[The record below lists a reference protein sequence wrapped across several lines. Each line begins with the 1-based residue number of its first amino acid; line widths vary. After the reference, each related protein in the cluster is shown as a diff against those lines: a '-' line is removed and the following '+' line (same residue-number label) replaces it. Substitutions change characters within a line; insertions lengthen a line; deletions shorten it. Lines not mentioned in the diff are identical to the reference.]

1 MIGRVVV
8 LDSLGDQAAAAL
20 VVDGQLEELLIDP
33 ANDTPLPG
41 AIYRAVADRP
51 MKGQGGMFVK
61 LPGGSGFLRQTDG
74 IAPGQRVIV
83 QVTGPAEPGKALPVT
98 TRLLF
103 KSRLAIVTPGAPG
116 LNISRRIKDEA
127 LRAELE
133 ALAAEGMD
141 GAAEDLGLILRSAA
155 ALAEGD
161 EIAEDITAMR
171 DLAQAVLA
179 DLTGGPE
186 LLVEGAGAHETA
198 WRDWADPAPDEVVEA
213 GFEAQGVHEMIAAL
227 RTPRVDLVGGGN
239 MLIETTRALV
249 AVDVNTGPD
258 TSPAAS
264 LKVNIAAA
272 RDLPRQ
278 LRLRGLGGQ
287 IVVDFAPMP
296 KKGPQHPGPGDPRRL
311 QDRGGRNQSG
321 RMDQPW
327 PVRDD
332 PQARPPAADGSAA
345 VTCPICAKETDA
357 KYRPF
362 CSRRCADIDL
372 GKWLNESYVLPG
384 KDSEDDSA
392 AMPDEGDLPH

>member
-8 LDSLGDQAAAAL
+8 LGSVQGQAAAAL
-20 VVDGQLEELLIDP
+20 MVDGQIEELLIDP
-33 ANDTPLPG
+33 ADDTPLPG

-61 LPGGSGFLRQTDG
+61 LPEGSGFLRQTDG
-74 IAPGQRVIV
+74 LAPGQRVIV

-133 ALAAEGMD
+133 AVAADAMA
-141 GAAEDLGLILRSAA
+141 GAAEELGLILRSAA
-155 ALAEGD
+155 ALAEPD
-161 EIAEDITAMR
+161 EIASDITEMR
-171 DLAQAVLA
+171 DLAQAVLV
-179 DLTGGPE
+179 DLAGGPE

-198 WRDWADPAPDEVVEA
+198 WRDWADPAPDEVIEH
-213 GFEAQGVHEMIAAL
+213 GFAAENVLEMIDTLLLA
-227 RTPRVDLVGGGN
+227 RVDLTGGGN
-239 MLIETTRALV
+239 MVIEPTRALV

-296 KKGPQHPGPGDPRRL
+296 KK
-311 QDRGGRNQSG
+311 DRNILDQVIRTAFKTEAAETNLAGWTSLGLFEMTRKRDRWPLSDLLRSDLASG
-321 RMDQPW
+321 
-327 PVRDD
+327 
-332 PQARPPAADGSAA
+332 
-345 VTCPICAKETDA
+345 E
-357 KYRPF
+357 
-362 CSRRCADIDL
+362 
-372 GKWLNESYVLPG
+372 
-384 KDSEDDSA
+384 
-392 AMPDEGDLPH
+392 